1 MSDLYGD
8 GAVDILKYIHINE
21 NEVIRALLHEVKT
34 LKARNQSV
42 AEDLINQMKISE
54 YNINKLKESYK
65 EHLEYM
71 DEIARDNDITVQCRG
86 CGERYEIP
94 VELSEMNEEGN
105 YCNSGHGGAY
115 HCAP

>member
-8 GAVDILKYIHINE
+8 GAVDLLKYIHTNE
-21 NEVIRALLHEVKT
+21 NDVIRALLHEVKS
-34 LKARNQSV
+34 LKEQNRAV
-42 AEDLINQMKISE
+42 GEVLITQMKTSE
-54 YNINKLKESYK
+54 HDINKLKESHK

-71 DEIARDNDITVQCRG
+71 DEVARTSGITAKCRG
-86 CGERYEIP
+86 CGECSDVP
-94 VELSEMNEEGN
+94 CELSEFSEEGN